1 MTYQIKREQRIALAI
16 AEQFCQQW
24 DLLPKVKRNHFRFA
38 NAGEPTLLT
47 ENCIDCSFSVVGLPY
62 LGSSSVV
69 EFNTGESNKQIKE
82 KVVNTYLDLFKDY
95 KAEFML
101 NGKIFGFCPQK
112 ATMKQFK
119 AAEKYLKLIVSKV
132 KENK

>member
-38 NAGEPTLLT
+38 NSGEPTLLT

-95 KAEFML
+95 KAESML
-101 NGKIFGFCPQK
+101 NGKIFGFCPRK

-119 AAEKYLKLIVSKV
+119 AAEKYLKLIISKV